1 MMRFELTPWRTLAS
15 GAFLLAALL
24 LVGCGS
30 GETDSAVDAEE
41 PAALDADAGPDSE
54 DTGDVDPAEG
64 VDRPLNSSQ
73 NIDGLAA
80 CDDPVRI
87 DVASAFDDALL
98 NLAIVDG
105 HLAAECLDV
114 KIRTGVSASGIVDR
128 ISEGTLDLALMAPST
143 AGLLVANQTAPIRIL
158 GVREVAAG
166 ENDPV
171 ALIAGPRS
179 EIEDLSRSQLQG
191 KTVGVT
197 NPASFCT
204 LVTKQV
210 LLNAGIEDFD
220 NDIALVETLSAGD
233 LRARIA
239 SGEIDFGCV
248 ARALA
253 QPLVDDDASILG
265 GAVSAWGDDVPV
277 AVTVANDAFVD
288 ATAGLVSRWNT
299 ALSSAAEWANEDEAR
314 YRGRLVELL
323 DLDSNEIVDWQLPLI
338 VGGASPVNIEFEP
351 IWATLRDL
359 ELVDDGSYHERIF
372 G

>member
-1 MMRFELTPWRTLAS
+1 M
-15 GAFLLAALL
+15 
-24 LVGCGS
+24 
-30 GETDSAVDAEE
+30 
-41 PAALDADAGPDSE
+41 
-54 DTGDVDPAEG
+54 
-64 VDRPLNSSQ
+64 
-73 NIDGLAA
+73 
-80 CDDPVRI
+80 
-87 DVASAFDDALL
+87 
-98 NLAIVDG
+98 
-105 HLAAECLDV
+105 
-114 KIRTGVSASGIVDR
+114 
-128 ISEGTLDLALMAPST
+128 
-143 AGLLVANQTAPIRIL
+143 
-158 GVREVAAG
+158 
-166 ENDPV
+166 

-338 VGGASPVNIEFEP
+338 VGGGSPVNIEFEP